1 MITQCCTNVKVV
13 LQFSPI
19 KIRHNIHWINPYTYD
34 TNVED
39 IKTGNMCDNVNILSP
54 VIYYLYYILK
64 LGHKVYNWAAQKKT
78 LTLIHIGRTSEFFH
92 DDIILFTPAVPF

>member
-1 MITQCCTNVKVV
+1 MITQCCTNVKVI

-19 KIRHNIHWINPYTYD
+19 QIRHNIHWINPYTYD

-64 LGHKVYNWAAQKKT
+64 LGHKVYNHMRMEN
-78 LTLIHIGRTSEFFH
+78 LTLIHISCAHEFS
-92 DDIILFTPAVPF
+92 